1 MAGANSWSLPKPRP
15 NGPPFFS
22 RSQISTVLHQ
32 VGILLELNG
41 ANPFRTRS
49 YLNGSRALSAMT
61 NDLYEYVS
69 NGTLIDIKGIGKGLA
84 SGITQAVEDGDWPKS
99 WTELFE
105 TTPAGL
111 IEMLG
116 IPNLGPKRIKM
127 MHDELGVENIAE
139 LAAAAEA
146 GLIEPM
152 KGFGKKSQQ
161 KIIDGI
167 ELLHR
172 FHARRRL
179 NIGQRYGEAFEAL
192 ISGIPG
198 VIKAQL
204 AGSTRRRKETIGD
217 LDIVLAVD
225 LDRHEA
231 VTKSI
236 LGLQGIAD
244 VKGAGGSKVSLILD
258 TSLFSDGFQLGHID
272 AQVLDAIGGDAYE
285 QLESG
290 GTIDAQIRLV
300 EPHHFPYTLAYFTGS
315 VEHNIRMRK
324 RAIER
329 GLRLNEF
336 GLIPDE
342 KAGGL
347 KGVEAAQYSLIAND
361 EADIYRHLEL
371 SYVVPELR
379 EDTGEIEAAET
390 GDLPELIS
398 YSNIRG
404 ALHNHTTLSDGSAS
418 LEQMANAAIQMG
430 WSWLGISDHSQS
442 LKVANGVGP
451 DALLAQGK
459 LIHRLNQQWDKDGT
473 DFRIFQGVES
483 DILAGGKLD
492 YRNEILATLDHV
504 IASVHAI
511 TKWRARDEVTNT
523 EELIKTME
531 NPYTT
536 ILGHPT
542 GRILQGRDGFPVD
555 MHEVLRATAELINDG
570 HTKAIELNASPYRLD
585 LDWRLCKYAK
595 ELGVPISINPDAHS
609 LAGLFDVHHGVQ
621 IARKG
626 WLEQSDILNSKSAD
640 ELSAYFSGQIIS

>member
-1 MAGANSWSLPKPRP
+1 
-15 NGPPFFS
+15 
-22 RSQISTVLHQ
+22 
-32 VGILLELNG
+32 
-41 ANPFRTRS
+41 
-49 YLNGSRALSAMT
+49 
-61 NDLYEYVS
+61 
-69 NGTLIDIKGIGKGLA
+69 
-84 SGITQAVEDGDWPKS
+84 
-99 WTELFE
+99 
-105 TTPAGL
+105 
-111 IEMLG
+111 
-116 IPNLGPKRIKM
+116 
-127 MHDELGVENIAE
+127 
-139 LAAAAEA
+139 AAE
-146 GLIEPM
+146 
-152 KGFGKKSQQ
+152 S
-161 KIIDGI
+161 
-167 ELLHR
+167 
-172 FHARRRL
+172 
-179 NIGQRYGEAFEAL
+179 
-192 ISGIPG
+192 
-198 VIKAQL
+198 
-204 AGSTRRRKETIGD
+204 
-217 LDIVLAVD
+217 
-225 LDRHEA
+225 
-231 VTKSI
+231 
-236 LGLQGIAD
+236 
-244 VKGAGGSKVSLILD
+244 
-258 TSLFSDGFQLGHID
+258 
-272 AQVLDAIGGDAYE
+272 
-285 QLESG
+285 
-290 GTIDAQIRLV
+290 
-300 EPHHFPYTLAYFTGS
+300 
-315 VEHNIRMRK
+315 
-324 RAIER
+324 
-329 GLRLNEF
+329 
-336 GLIPDE
+336 
-342 KAGGL
+342 
-347 KGVEAAQYSLIAND
+347 
-361 EADIYRHLEL
+361 
-371 SYVVPELR
+371 
-379 EDTGEIEAAET
+379 

-404 ALHNHTTLSDGSAS
+404 ALHNHTTLSDGAAS

-492 YRNEILATLDHV
+492 YSDDILATLDHV

-626 WLEQSDILNSKSAD
+626 WLEKGDILNSKSAD
-640 ELSAYFSGQIIS
+640 ELSAYFSG

>member
-1 MAGANSWSLPKPRP
+1 
-15 NGPPFFS
+15 
-22 RSQISTVLHQ
+22 
-32 VGILLELNG
+32 
-41 ANPFRTRS
+41 
-49 YLNGSRALSAMT
+49 
-61 NDLYEYVS
+61 
-69 NGTLIDIKGIGKGLA
+69 
-84 SGITQAVEDGDWPKS
+84 
-99 WTELFE
+99 
-105 TTPAGL
+105 
-111 IEMLG
+111 
-116 IPNLGPKRIKM
+116 
-127 MHDELGVENIAE
+127 
-139 LAAAAEA
+139 
-146 GLIEPM
+146 
-152 KGFGKKSQQ
+152 
-161 KIIDGI
+161 
-167 ELLHR
+167 
-172 FHARRRL
+172 
-179 NIGQRYGEAFEAL
+179 
-192 ISGIPG
+192 
-198 VIKAQL
+198 
-204 AGSTRRRKETIGD
+204 
-217 LDIVLAVD
+217 LAVD

-244 VKGAGGSKVSLILD
+244 VKGAGDSKVSLILD

-315 VEHNIRMRK
+315 VEHNIRLRK

-347 KGVEAAQYSLIAND
+347 KGIEAAQYSLLAND

-371 SYVVPELR
+371 NYVVPELR
-379 EDTGEIEAAET
+379 EDTGEIEAAES

-404 ALHNHTTLSDGSAS
+404 ALHNHTTLSDGAAS

-492 YRNEILATLDHV
+492 YSDDILATLDHV

-626 WLEQSDILNSKSAD
+626 WLEKGDILNSKSAD
-640 ELSAYFSGQIIS
+640 ELSAYFSG